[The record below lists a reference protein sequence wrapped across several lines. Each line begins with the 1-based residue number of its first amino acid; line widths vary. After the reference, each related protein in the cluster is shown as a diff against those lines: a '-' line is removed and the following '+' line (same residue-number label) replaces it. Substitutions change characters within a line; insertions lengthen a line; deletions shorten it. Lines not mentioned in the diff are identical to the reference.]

1 MDIAQA
7 AARGTATASLDEAT
21 RHAIATYRFSGALEA
36 QFRDY
41 YLKRSLPRAQSATA
55 IYLGLIVVIT
65 AINILGGMAPLS
77 AAVLEPIYVLRLGVA
92 CPALILILATSL
104 FPPLHRHYDWIVS
117 VAVVV
122 SGLGVMA
129 ISGIAAAAGA
139 PQFQMGDVFVIAYAT
154 MFLGLLFRAV
164 VWVSIALI
172 TGFAALGILLGVAAQ
187 DLAFAGS
194 VLGAMALMCALS
206 AGRLERLERTSFL
219 ETLLLND
226 IAERDG
232 LSGLYNRRMFD
243 VLARQLWQQAR
254 RDRQALQ
261 IILVDIDHFK
271 PFNDRYGHQAGDH
284 CIRLVANVIAGAA
297 KRPLDFCARYGG
309 EEFALV
315 LYAPSEMQPEHLAE
329 KIRREISALAI
340 PHASSSVADVI
351 TVSIGSAIAEPGTSR
366 SLEGLIQTADEALYR
381 AKQTGRNRVLHAALG
396 ESETPTG
403 AFRVFAV
410 K

>member
-65 AINILGGMAPLS
+65 AINMLGGMAPLS
-77 AAVLEPIYVLRLGVA
+77 AALLEPIYVLRLGVA
-92 CPALILILATSL
+92 CPALILILTTSF
-104 FPPLHRHYDWIVS
+104 FPPLHRHYDLIVS
-117 VAVVV
+117 VAVVI

-129 ISGIAAAAGA
+129 ISGLAAASGA

-172 TGFAALGILLGVAAQ
+172 AGFVALGVLLGVPSQ
-187 DLAFAGS
+187 DLTFAGS

-206 AGRLERLERTSFL
+206 AGRLERLERTNFL

-243 VLARQLWQQAR
+243 VLAQQLWQQAR
-254 RDRQALQ
+254 RDQQALQ
-261 IILVDIDHFK
+261 IVLVDIDHFK
-271 PFNDRYGHQAGDH
+271 PFNDRYGHQAGDQ
-284 CIRLVANVIAGAA
+284 CIRRVAGVIAGAA

-315 LYAPSEMQPEHLAE
+315 LYAPSGMEPEHLAE
-329 KIRREISALAI
+329 KIRREISALGI
-340 PHASSSVADVI
+340 PHASSDVADVI
-351 TVSIGSAIAEPGTSR
+351 TVSIGSVIAEPGTSR
-366 SLEGLIQTADEALYR
+366 SLEGLIQTADEALYH
-381 AKQTGRNRVLHAALG
+381 AKQTGRNRVLHASVG